1 MLVETE
7 KRTASADTVAIGE
20 SRVVAEPNAV
30 GSSGLSVEDVLPART
45 EWPGWSMPK
54 FGWWA
59 GAYSVAFTIVGF
71 FYFALTDQRHPWRAL
86 IAAFLLPPVA
96 VGCEYVGRCAAT
108 VYRRFAQYELLLDV
122 IRLAKYEV
130 AQSREQLSISESLV
144 RDLLVAFGRI
154 EIDLVQVFGGSV
166 FLTLKPKKSMK
177 VDIGNRVRVIDLT
190 DGKAMGTFQIT
201 QITPVCLAKAL
212 GDLNPL
218 WSGYLHQAGAESSAP
233 PNSAAILIE
242 KE

>member
-7 KRTASADTVAIGE
+7 KRTASADTLASRE
-20 SRVVAEPNAV
+20 SRVVVEPNAV
-30 GSSGLSVEDVLPART
+30 GSSDLSVTETLLARA
-45 EWPGWSMPK
+45 EWPRWPMPK
-54 FGWWA
+54 FSWWA

-71 FYFALTDQRHPWRAL
+71 FYFALTDQHHPWRAL
-86 IAAFLLPPVA
+86 IAALLLPLLPI
-96 VGCEYVGRCAAT
+96 GCEYVGRCAAT
-108 VYRRFAQYELLLDV
+108 IYRRFAQYEPLLDV
-122 IRLAKYEV
+122 IRQAKYEV
-130 AQSREQLSISESLV
+130 VQSRKQLSISESLV

-154 EIDLVQVFGGSV
+154 EIDLVQVFGGGV
-166 FLTLKPKKSMK
+166 FLTLKPKKTMK
-177 VDIGNRVRVIDLT
+177 VEIGNRVRVIDLT